1 MKTTSI
7 LNELITYIKSATL
20 GDFIFRKN
28 IIHFGASV
36 DNYRNYLTHAGY
48 LETVSPGMYRY
59 MKALPKNMTYGR
71 LVKEAYPDRDWTQKY
86 NYVPENLDEAIQILL
101 QGNKGNTNIYE
112 DEDKFIAESHHS
124 VGRYLRNTWGLWT
137 GSELQKWF
145 KERGIHHADDMSG
158 IILTSFHR
166 RFYRKEIELE
176 EQIAKYQEY
185 WDEVDPD
192 VNKGLM

>member
-1 MKTTSI
+1 MLVRHDGLSEVDGGAPFVDGEIDEIGAGGKEDD
-7 LNELITYIKSATL
+7 NE
-20 GDFIFRKN
+20 
-28 IIHFGASV
+28 
-36 DNYRNYLTHAGY
+36 
-48 LETVSPGMYRY
+48 EP
-59 MKALPKNMTYGR
+59 
-71 LVKEAYPDRDWTQKY
+71 
-86 NYVPENLDEAIQILL
+86 
-101 QGNKGNTNIYE
+101 
-112 DEDKFIAESHHS
+112 
-124 VGRYLRNTWGLWT
+124 WT